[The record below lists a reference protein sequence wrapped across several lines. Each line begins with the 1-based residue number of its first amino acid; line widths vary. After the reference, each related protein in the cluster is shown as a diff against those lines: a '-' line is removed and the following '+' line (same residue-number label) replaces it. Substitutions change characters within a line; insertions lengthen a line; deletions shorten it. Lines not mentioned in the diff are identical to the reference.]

1 MIEVTCIEKLRE
13 KNTICGYIIA
23 DKHNNVE
30 YVTHE
35 QLRNAIMNKQIRV
48 TNLKL
53 TSNNRLV
60 DYGGNSGKPLFR
72 GCKYKILTYDS
83 KRKASAREVFRELE
97 PEMKSLKSE
106 YIRANT
112 VYDVR
117 DDGMYI
123 TANYKELNNCKI
135 NLEYSGLYHMA
146 KNLMILKD
154 IIRQLDELSSLI
166 DKIMQQEERLD
177 IAFVF
182 SVDQEACADVSVG
195 ISGAGRNNRDLKLRN
210 SKTVD
215 MKRLLTEYM
224 KVNRIKI

>member
-1 MIEVTCIEKLRE
+1 
-13 KNTICGYIIA
+13 
-23 DKHNNVE
+23 
-30 YVTHE
+30 
-35 QLRNAIMNKQIRV
+35 
-48 TNLKL
+48 
-53 TSNNRLV
+53 
-60 DYGGNSGKPLFR
+60 
-72 GCKYKILTYDS
+72 
-83 KRKASAREVFRELE
+83 
-97 PEMKSLKSE
+97 
-106 YIRANT
+106 
-112 VYDVR
+112 
-117 DDGMYI
+117 
-123 TANYKELNNCKI
+123 
-135 NLEYSGLYHMA
+135 
-146 KNLMILKD
+146 MILKD